1 MGVRSQAQNL
11 VVESLTPL
19 FCLMDLLYH
28 FCLIFSIFPSSSSEL
43 NSKSFFRITKNAEI
57 TINVPKSRSFF
68 VIAGKSTD
76 NAKRNIYA
84 GSSNASGI
92 YSFCKIAVLDEQIT
106 ASNDTET
113 ITFTASAWMDVIYVF
128 V

>member
-43 NSKSFFRITKNAEI
+43 NSKTNVFATSKQGFWDLNSKLKQGICYPIYLNNTAISELTNKNTMLLE
-57 TINVPKSRSFF
+57 KE
-68 VIAGKSTD
+68 
-76 NAKRNIYA
+76 
-84 GSSNASGI
+84 SSLPEQ
-92 YSFCKIAVLDEQIT
+92 VLT
-106 ASNDTET
+106 LC
-113 ITFTASAWMDVIYVF
+113 
-128 V
+128 